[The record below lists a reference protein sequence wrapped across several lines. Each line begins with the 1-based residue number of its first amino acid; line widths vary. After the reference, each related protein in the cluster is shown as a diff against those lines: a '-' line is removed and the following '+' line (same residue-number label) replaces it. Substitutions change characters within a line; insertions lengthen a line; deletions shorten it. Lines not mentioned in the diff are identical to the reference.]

1 MAFNLNLLHK
11 KLPRGVIYHTVLQS
25 IHYLVSALFMQLDDK
40 SVIDKFEKAFAQ
52 YCGRKYGVAFP
63 FARTAIY
70 FILKGL
76 DLPRGSEVILP
87 PITIKGI
94 VDVVLD
100 LGLKPRYVELDNDT
114 ICFDL
119 DALKIKISPL
129 TKVAIITPLFGLVPN
144 MDVMTEIFRENGVFV
159 IEDFSQCLN
168 GSYKKK
174 RIGTFGNVGIY
185 SSSSIK
191 TLDTLGGGLVVT
203 DDDVLFSK
211 LRYAQASLQT
221 PSRKFLVKKAWL
233 NFVRN
238 IATVQPWFTLVT
250 FPFLQLIRK
259 RDPES
264 ALKQTGHRDK
274 SRLTKLPSIWF
285 SQYTSVQANIGLAN
299 LASVSLND
307 SIRVENAEL
316 VKSSTRSKMFPL
328 TTPSSINV
336 YWQLLLLVPN
346 STIAQSFFA
355 SRGVDVATSSL
366 ELVCALRDY
375 PNYEPLLEASRIY
388 RNGIFIPCYPSQS
401 CSDKK
406 RVIAVLK
413 EYFDQNS

>member
-1 MAFNLNLLHK
+1 MALNANPFQK
-11 KLPRGVIYHTVLQS
+11 KLPRGVIYHSVLHS
-25 IHYLVSALFMQLDDK
+25 IRYLVFALFMPLTDK
-40 SVIDKFEKAFAQ
+40 SRINKFEVAFAQ
-52 YCGRKYGVAFP
+52 YCGRKYGIVFP

-70 FILKGL
+70 FVLKGL
-76 DLPRGSEVILP
+76 DLPKGSEVILP

-94 VDVVLD
+94 VDVVLE
-100 LGLKPRYVELDNDT
+100 LGLKPRYIEIDKNT

-119 DALKIKISPL
+119 DDLKTKITPL
-129 TKVAIITPLFGLVPN
+129 TKAVIITPLFGLVPD
-144 MDVMTEIFRENGVFV
+144 MDAMIKIFSENNIFI

-168 GSYKKK
+168 GAYKKK
-174 RIGTFGNVGIY
+174 RVGNFGHVGIY

-203 DDDVLFSK
+203 DDNVLFNQ
-211 LRYAQASLQT
+211 LLNAQACLQA

-250 FPFLQLIRK
+250 FPFLQLIRN
-259 RDPES
+259 RDPEL
-264 ALKQTGHRDK
+264 ALKQTGQRNK
-274 SRLTKLPSIWF
+274 ARLTKLPSVWF
-285 SQYTSVQANIGLAN
+285 RQYTSVQANIGLAH
-299 LASVSLND
+299 LDLLSLND
-307 SIRVENAEL
+307 SLRVGNAEL
-316 VKSSTRSKMFPL
+316 IKSNTQGNMFPL
-328 TTPSSINV
+328 TTPNSSNV

-355 SRGVDVATSSL
+355 SRGVDIATSSL
-366 ELVCALRDY
+366 ELVCAMKDY
-375 PNYEPLLEASRIY
+375 PNYDPLPEASRIY

-401 CSDKK
+401 YSDKE

-413 EYFDQNS
+413 EYFDENS